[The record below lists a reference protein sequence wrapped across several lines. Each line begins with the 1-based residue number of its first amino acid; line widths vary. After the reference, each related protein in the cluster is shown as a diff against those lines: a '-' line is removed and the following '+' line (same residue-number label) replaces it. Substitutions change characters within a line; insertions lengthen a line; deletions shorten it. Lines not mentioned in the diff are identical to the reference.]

1 MASRSPTLR
10 ASSDPFGPDAEKDVR
25 HLDSPA
31 MHDSKQPEFDRSQE
45 KRRSSI
51 GDAWRR
57 QSTNQESDP
66 FGDEEEEGDVKY
78 RTLKW
83 W

>member
-1 MASRSPTLR
+1 
-10 ASSDPFGPDAEKDVR
+10 
-25 HLDSPA
+25 

>member
-10 ASSDPFGPDAEKDVR
+10 ASLDPSGQEPEKDTHPLDNSVNNEEKNIGLGPDRA
-25 HLDSPA
+25 
-31 MHDSKQPEFDRSQE
+31 
-45 KRRSSI
+45 KRRSSL

-57 QSTNQESDP
+57 QSLKQESDP
-66 FGDEEEEGDVKY
+66 FGDADEEGDVKY
-78 RTLKW
+78 RTLRW